1 MNARLTL
8 LLLGGSIIANSLF
21 GQDSYTAPVEVRGN
35 SHLVQMDHVA
45 TDLRTIVPAHIRG
58 GALRIVETRDDGLY
72 HVRIRSAQHIQRMQG
87 SYLDR
92 DLTLPHGRFIYY
104 HPNGRIE
111 SVGEYENGVKVG
123 TWYTQDITGQGRA
136 ERSYSGLTVDALL
149 VDQGVHEQARV
160 VRR

>member
-1 MNARLTL
+1 MNTRLSL

-21 GQDSYTAPVEVRGN
+21 GQDSFTAPLEVRGN
-35 SHLVQMDHVA
+35 SSLVQMDHVA
-45 TDLRTIVPAHIRG
+45 ADLHTTVAATTRG
-58 GALRIVETRDDGLY
+58 GALRIVESGDDGLF

-92 DLTLPHGRFIYY
+92 ALTVPHGRFTYY

-111 SVGEYENGVKVG
+111 SVGEYDKGVKVG

-136 ERSYSGLTVDALL
+136 ERSYAGLTVDALL
-149 VDQGVHEQARV
+149 VNEGVHEQARTV
-160 VRR
+160 GR